1 MGKDLPWK
9 CGRRRLSRLL
19 VHINDSCR
27 NLNFTYGYR
36 KAILSPNLG
45 FLEQAEAHPRQKVKF
60 LGLKCLGDCKHHP
73 NWSGIVL
80 KAHLDSSQ
88 VAGVFPCK

>member
-9 CGRRRLSRLL
+9 CGRWRLSRLL

-27 NLNFTYGYR
+27 NLNFTHGYQ
-36 KAILSPNLG
+36 KAILLPNLG
-45 FLEQAEAHPRQKVKF
+45 FLEQAEAHPRRKVKF
-60 LGLKCLGDCKHHP
+60 PELKCLGDCKYRP
-73 NWSGIVL
+73 NLSDIVL
-80 KAHLDSSQ
+80 IAHLDSSQ